1 MITDNS
7 KLGYFIKSLLV
18 ISFINIIIT
27 GLLYLLL
34 VNKAKDDIYNEFN
47 TIANY
52 EFTQTKKFINN
63 KFTYYKNVLDSLESS
78 TAFSNYL
85 NTNDSNNLKEL
96 MSTITKAS
104 LPIFQLRF
112 LDKNGIEKIRID
124 KDKNNKVIEEKN
136 LQDKSDRYY
145 FKKTISLK
153 EGEYYISNLDLNIEQ
168 KKIELPYKPTI
179 RISKAIYRNNQLQ
192 GVLIINYN
200 AKEIINSIRENKF
213 FDVYYMDKNGNF
225 FLHPN
230 KSKNYS
236 SQLNTNYKVIDEISY
251 INGLIKNNYLDKNK
265 RYYVNKVVLTDDD
278 FYVIYSLKNS
288 IFEEK
293 LALVEYDIFLLFLT
307 VFIITIPVIF
317 IGIYIQS
324 MNARILDTIID
335 NTPYPVFFKN
345 SSRKFVVVN
354 NAMVKILGAKSKKE
368 VIGKRIEDLLEH
380 KYANTFRKNIDKA
393 FALGRSEEE
402 IEFVDANSKR
412 HFFDTKLIKI
422 SLLGKL
428 NKTYVLGIAIDITQ
442 LKSLNQQLENLVDI
456 EIKKRIS
463 LEKDLIQKS
472 KMAEIGNLLANLIDQ
487 WKNPLNIIKV
497 ISSGARLNIEA
508 NNINIEEIDNHF
520 EQIDTQVE
528 IMVEISNEF
537 KYFFNPNEK
546 ASKFIIKKVFESV
559 RNILSTRLKHNEI
572 EIIYDMDE
580 TLSIEGYTNN
590 FAQVIL
596 SILNNAIDE
605 FERKKVNDKKIF
617 INAFKGDSIVIEI
630 IDNAG
635 KIDESLLPNK
645 LFEEYETT
653 KKEKNLGQG
662 LPICKKIIEES
673 FSGKIM
679 AYNIN
684 NNAVFKIELPLV

>member
-1 MITDNS
+1 MINDNS
-7 KLGYFIKSLLV
+7 KIRYFVKSLLI

-27 GLLYLLL
+27 GLLYLFL

-52 EFTQTKKFINN
+52 DFTQTKKFIND
-63 KFTYYKNVLDSLESS
+63 KFTYYKNILDSLENSQ
-78 TAFSNYL
+78 AFSNYL
-85 NTNDSNNLKEL
+85 NTNDSNNLKEI
-96 MSTITKAS
+96 MYTITKAS

-112 LDKNGIEKIRID
+112 LDKNGMEKIRID
-124 KDKNNKVIEEKN
+124 KDKNNKVFEQKN
-136 LQDKSDRYY
+136 LQDKSERYY

-153 EGEYYISNLDLNIEQ
+153 DGEYYISNLDLNVEQ
-168 KKIELPYKPTI
+168 KKIQHPYNPTI
-179 RISKAIYRNNQLQ
+179 RISKAIYKNNQLH
-192 GVLIINYN
+192 GILIINYN
-200 AKEIINSIRENKF
+200 ASEIINTLVENKF

-236 SQLNTNYKVIDEISY
+236 SQLNTKYKVIDEIPN
-251 INGLIKNNYLDKNK
+251 INELIKNNHVDKNK
-265 RYYVNKVVLTDDD
+265 RYYLSKLVLTDDD

-293 LALVEYDIFLLFLT
+293 LALVKHDTFLIFFT
-307 VFIITIPVIF
+307 VFIITIPVIL
-317 IGIYIQS
+317 IGIYVQS

-335 NTPYPVFFKN
+335 NTPYPVFLEN
-345 SSRKFVVVN
+345 DSGKFVVVN
-354 NAMVKILGAKSKKE
+354 NSMVKILGAKSKKE
-368 VIGKRIEDLLEH
+368 IVGKRIEDLLDS

-393 FALGRSEEE
+393 LDIGRSEEE
-402 IEFVDANSKR
+402 IEFTDSNSKR
-412 HFFDTKLIKI
+412 YFFDTKLIKI

-428 NKTYVLGIAIDITQ
+428 NKVYVLGIAIDVTQ

-463 LEKDLIQKS
+463 LEKDLIQKA

-528 IMVEISNEF
+528 IMVQISNEF
-537 KYFFNPNEK
+537 KNFFNPNEK

-580 TLSIEGYTNN
+580 TLSIEGYTND

-605 FERKKVNDKKIF
+605 FERNKVNDKKIF
-617 INAFKGDSIVIEI
+617 INAFLNDSIIIEI

-662 LPICKKIIEES
+662 LLICRKIIEES
-673 FSGKIM
+673 FSGKIT